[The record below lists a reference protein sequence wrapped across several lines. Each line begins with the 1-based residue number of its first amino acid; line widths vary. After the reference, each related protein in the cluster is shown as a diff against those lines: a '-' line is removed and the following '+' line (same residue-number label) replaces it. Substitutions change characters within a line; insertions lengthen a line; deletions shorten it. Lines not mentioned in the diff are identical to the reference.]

1 MSVLMVYTTKI
12 SIITNLLRIYES
24 CEFIRMYKA
33 FSEIKM
39 GMSKNQVLTLVG
51 EPLDTF
57 PVNEGIIGYKYS
69 ISDSYTNYR
78 LRIVHFK
85 NENLL
90 E

>member
-1 MSVLMVYTTKI
+1 MVYTTKI

-57 PVNEGIIGYKYS
+57 PVN
-69 ISDSYTNYR
+69 
-78 LRIVHFK
+78 
-85 NENLL
+85 
-90 E
+90 